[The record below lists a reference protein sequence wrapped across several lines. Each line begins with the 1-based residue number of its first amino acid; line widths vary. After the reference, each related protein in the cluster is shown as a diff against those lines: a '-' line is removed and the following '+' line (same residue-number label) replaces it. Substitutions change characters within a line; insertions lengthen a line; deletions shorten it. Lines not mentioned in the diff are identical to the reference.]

1 MSFLHYTDEH
11 YKKEAEQISERAAK
25 QFPWV
30 KDFKLPANELKY
42 AKEQA
47 REFFLEQGGKTDRN
61 SHIRDVKVTI
71 DPPEAN
77 NYFRIEIGVGGPYGV
92 GGFKLVAVPQH
103 ERIAERKRPGMED
116 GQRPWMTVDIGESL
130 RLHHE
135 NRRSICNPTST
146 WSKAD
151 WDMERSRLFDV
162 AKEKAAEKPAVRA
175 FPPPPAFMLRDQQK
189 PQAASQR

>member
-1 MSFLHYTDEH
+1 MLLT
-11 YKKEAEQISERAAK
+11 YKPEDYQKEAERISERAAK

-30 KDFKLPANELKY
+30 KDFKQPVDELKY

-61 SHIRDVKVTI
+61 SHVRDVKVTI
-71 DPPEAN
+71 EAN
-77 NYFRIEIGVGGPYGV
+77 KYFRIETGIGGPYGA

-116 GQRPWMTVDIGESL
+116 GQQPWMTVDVGNSL
-130 RLHHE
+130 RLHHK
-135 NRRSICNPTST
+135 NRGSDCNPTST

-151 WDMERSRLFDV
+151 WLMEKGRQFDES
-162 AKEKAAEKPAVRA
+162 KEKAAQKPAARMA
-175 FPPPPAFMLRDQQK
+175 PPPPAFMLRDHQK
-189 PQAASQR
+189 PAAASQR